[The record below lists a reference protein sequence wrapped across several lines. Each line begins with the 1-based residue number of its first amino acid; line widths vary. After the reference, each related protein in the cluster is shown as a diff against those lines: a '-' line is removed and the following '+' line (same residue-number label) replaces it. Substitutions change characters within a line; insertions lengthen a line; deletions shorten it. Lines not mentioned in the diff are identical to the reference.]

1 MLAGIY
7 YNGDS
12 MEYSGSGKIDELDY
26 LSVLTE
32 EIMILRSR
40 IQPEDSGYL
49 YTTISTLE
57 TRVEEIKEKIRANL
71 HSK

>member
-1 MLAGIY
+1 
-7 YNGDS
+7 

-49 YTTISTLE
+49 YTTINTLE
-57 TRVEEIKEKIRANL
+57 NRVEEIKEKIRANL

>member
-1 MLAGIY
+1 
-7 YNGDS
+7 

>member
-1 MLAGIY
+1 MQHY
-7 YNGDS
+7 
-12 MEYSGSGKIDELDY
+12 EGSGKIDELDY

-40 IQPEDSGYL
+40 IQPEDTGYL

-71 HSK
+71 HPK